1 MGDLKNPL
9 DKTKKTTS
17 TLGTALLS
25 VDVLFLVGNKGALIF
40 GHDWEWWLLIICM
53 PPQDEDVSKFHLKIQ
68 DRKK

>member
-40 GHDWEWWLLIICM
+40 GNDWE
-53 PPQDEDVSKFHLKIQ
+53 
-68 DRKK
+68 

>member
-40 GHDWEWWLLIICM
+40 GHDWE
-53 PPQDEDVSKFHLKIQ
+53 
-68 DRKK
+68 